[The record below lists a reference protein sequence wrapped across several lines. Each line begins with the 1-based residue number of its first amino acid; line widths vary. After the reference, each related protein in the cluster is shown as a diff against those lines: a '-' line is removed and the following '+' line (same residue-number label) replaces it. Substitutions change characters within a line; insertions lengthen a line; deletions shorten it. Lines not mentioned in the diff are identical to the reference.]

1 VNIQRRELGWAKG
14 SDVRQE
20 DGLKDGGRRGE
31 NLRMRVMPKFWVTG
45 RMSHPPGH
53 NALLA

>member
-1 VNIQRRELGWAKG
+1 LVGLKG
-14 SDVRQE
+14 VSDVRQE